1 MYLTYLLTTQQQIPQ
16 PCTQITFEQLLA
28 GINPQVPVQLPRA
41 TRNYNPRTIS
51 LSEINL
57 TTQYLTQVN
66 QHINEFVNETQEI
79 WETYAEQDMTRH
91 YQHFEI
97 PKASGGTRPIDAP
110 TDQLKADLRKL
121 NDALKNAGVHA
132 HTAAYAYVPT
142 RCHKDA
148 IERHQRTGHTHYLHV
163 DLHNFFGSC
172 TIEFMEAQLRQI
184 PFFMFLGHT
193 NLMKILHMASLRGA
207 LPQGSPLSPWLTNQI
222 MLPIDFE
229 LTKYCEEHAITYTRY
244 ADDMIFSANFNPKR
258 SVLTQ
263 LNELLCNTPLR
274 INEEKTKSTTI
285 NGRNWNLGLM
295 VNQDNKLSVGYKKKE
310 LMRAR
315 LTAFCN
321 NHDTWTCKDAQE
333 FLGVYQYNA
342 GIEPE
347 YFQALLT
354 KYNNKYNMDILATLK
369 TIIKTR

>member
-1 MYLTYLLTTQQQIPQ
+1 MYLTYLVSNQPAPQI
-16 PCTQITFEQLLA
+16 CNQITFEQLLA
-28 GINPQVPVQLPRA
+28 GLNPQAPVQLPRA
-41 TRNYNPRTIS
+41 NRSYNPRTIS
-51 LSEINL
+51 VSENNL
-57 TTQYLTQVN
+57 TPQFHN
-66 QHINEFVNETQEI
+66 QMWNSVRFFINETQAI
-79 WETYAEQDMTRH
+79 WESYTNQDMAQF

-110 TDQLKADLRKL
+110 TEQLKTDLRKL
-121 NDALKNAGVHA
+121 NNALRRAGIHA

-148 IERHQRTGHTHYLHV
+148 IERHQRTGHTHYLHI

-172 TIEFMEAQLRQI
+172 TIPFMVTQLRKI
-184 PFFMFLGHT
+184 PFFEFLGDNYLT
-193 NLMKILHMASLRGA
+193 KILHMASLRGA

-229 LTKYCEEHAITYTRY
+229 LAKYCEEHAITYTRY

-258 SVLTQ
+258 SVLET
-263 LNELLCNTPLR
+263 LNTLLRPTPLR

-295 VNQDNKLSVGYKKKE
+295 VNKDNKLSVGYKKKE
-310 LMRAR
+310 LIRAR
-315 LTAFCN
+315 LTNFCN
-321 NHDTWTCKDAQE
+321 NHETCTCKDAQE

-369 TIIKTR
+369 NIIKTR

>member
-1 MYLTYLLTTQQQIPQ
+1 MFITYQISTQQLPQ
-16 PCTQITFEQLLA
+16 PCTQLTFEQLLA
-28 GINPQVPVQLPRA
+28 GIRPEIPTALPRPVHG
-41 TRNYNPRTIS
+41 YNPRTIS
-51 LSEINL
+51 ISTNNLSTNFL
-57 TTQYLTQVN
+57 AQTQQNIT
-66 QHINEFVNETQEI
+66 HFVNETQEI
-79 WETYAEQDMTRH
+79 WERYSGEEMSQFYT
-91 YQHFEI
+91 HFEI

-110 TDQLKADLRKL
+110 TEQLKTDLRKL
-121 NDALKNAGVHA
+121 NKELRNAGIHA

-148 IERHQRTGHTHYLHV
+148 MERHQRTGHTHYLHI
-163 DLHNFFGSC
+163 DLKNFFGSC
-172 TIEFMEAQLRQI
+172 TIPFMKTQLRQI
-184 PFFMFLGHT
+184 PFFEFLGDNYLT
-193 NLMKILHMASLRGA
+193 KILHMSTLHDV

-229 LTKYCEEHAITYTRY
+229 LAKFCETHAITYTRY

-258 SVLTQ
+258 AILGALSVL
-263 LNELLCNTPLR
+263 LENTPLR
-274 INEEKTKSTTI
+274 INIEKTHSTTI

-295 VNQDNKLSVGYKKKE
+295 INQENKISVGYKKKE
-310 LMRAR
+310 IIRAR

-321 NHDTWTCKDAQE
+321 NHETWSCKDAQE

-347 YFQALLT
+347 YFQSLLT

-369 TIIKTR
+369 SIIKTR

>member
-1 MYLTYLLTTQQQIPQ
+1 MYLTYLVTTQQIPQ

-28 GINPQVPVQLPRA
+28 GINPQAPVQLPRA
-41 TRNYNPRTIS
+41 NRSYNPRTIS
-51 LSEINL
+51 VSENNL
-57 TTQYLTQVN
+57 TPQFHN
-66 QHINEFVNETQEI
+66 QMWNSVRFFINETQSI
-79 WETYAEQDMTRH
+79 WEAYAEQDMAQF

-110 TDQLKADLRKL
+110 TEQLKTDLRKL
-121 NDALKNAGVHA
+121 NNALRNAGIHA

-148 IERHQRTGHTHYLHV
+148 IERHQRTGHKNYLHI

-172 TIEFMEAQLRQI
+172 TIPFMKTQLRKI
-184 PFFMFLGHT
+184 PFFEFLGDNYLT
-193 NLMKILHMASLRGA
+193 KILHMSSLRGA

-229 LTKYCEEHAITYTRY
+229 LAKYCEEHAITYTRY

-258 SVLTQ
+258 SILTQ
-263 LNELLCNTPLR
+263 LNELLRNTPLH

-342 GIEPE
+342 GIEPD

-369 TIIKTR
+369 NIIKTR